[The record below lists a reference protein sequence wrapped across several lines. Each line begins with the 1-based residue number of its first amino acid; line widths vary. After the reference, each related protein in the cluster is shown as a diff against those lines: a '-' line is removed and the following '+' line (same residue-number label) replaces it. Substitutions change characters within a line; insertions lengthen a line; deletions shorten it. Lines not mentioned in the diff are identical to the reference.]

1 MTRLCFQNLHLPEE
15 LAECR
20 AEADQLRASEAMR
33 LAEMSQIAKA
43 TGGLG
48 CRFVRVYTHSEGSIV
63 CLLLGKLYKHLMK
76 EVQCKTDD
84 IEEFGLD

>member
-43 TGGLG
+43 TGGSA
-48 CRFVRVYTHSEGSIV
+48 CRSEITF
-63 CLLLGKLYKHLMK
+63 L
-76 EVQCKTDD
+76 
-84 IEEFGLD
+84 